1 MRVDRGLCTALLI
14 FFSRLD
20 VNCSFRLQRYCAK
33 AALKVPVG
41 TFTLTTRSRKIYGS
55 KSLRNSHALASTINR
70 CDQYAERLSKPRW
83 GGPILGPIVRYLNTI
98 MIGVIF
104 SVILRVFNKF
114 TSVRRELLT
123 DKIFN
128 REKGR
133 GLLTVSNHQSM
144 ADDPGLFAALIPW
157 WRITSKQMRWVLC
170 TEDVFF
176 YVSIYFSMPS
186 KCCVVSSFKSVH
198 LKRSVEIPQCCIFQ
212 LH

>member
-1 MRVDRGLCTALLI
+1 MKVNKNLCAAFLI
-14 FFSRLD
+14 FVSGLNRNSSLR
-20 VNCSFRLQRYCAK
+20 VQRCCANS
-33 AALKVPVG
+33 ALRVPVG
-41 TFTLTTRSRKIYGS
+41 TLTNTMRPGTICGGRSQRD
-55 KSLRNSHALASTINR
+55 SHALASTINR
-70 CDQYAERLSKPRW
+70 CDQYAKVLSKPRW
-83 GGPILGPIVRYLNTI
+83 GGPIFGPIVRYLNTI

-104 SVILRVFNKF
+104 SIILRVFNKF

-157 WRITSKQMRWVLC
+157 WRISSQQMRWVLC

-176 YVSIYFSMPS
+176 YVSYCSSMFLS
-186 KCCVVSSFKSVH
+186 AMLLAV
-198 LKRSVEIPQCCIFQ
+198 
-212 LH
+212 